1 MGWIEDLR
9 GKTVALDTAP
19 LIFFIER
26 RQPYVDLLR
35 PFFQAV
41 DRGELRIVTSTV
53 TLIEV
58 LVHPLR
64 HGDESLTHQYND
76 ILLSSP
82 HIFTVPVTPAT
93 AQTAAELRALHNLKT
108 PDAIPLATAINYHA
122 DAFLTNDRDY
132 GSITSPQIL
141 KLRDLATST
150 LPPENGERHE
160 FCGGPC
166 SAFARDLVLNHSP
179 NFSLQ
184 TTATSGY

>member
-1 MGWIEDLR
+1 MGWVEDLR
-9 GKTVALDTAP
+9 GKTIALDTAP

-26 RQPYVDLLR
+26 RQPYVELLR

-41 DRGELRIVTSTV
+41 DRGDMRVVTSTI

-64 HGDESLTHQYND
+64 HGDESLAHQYND

-93 AQTAAELRALHNLKT
+93 AQTAAELRASSVLKT
-108 PDAIPLATAINYHA
+108 PDAIQLATAINHRA

-132 GSITSPQIL
+132 GDVAAPRIL
-141 KLRDLATST
+141 RLRDLTASSLLPETGPGRELSERRRGGRGLATRSRVRSRSSLYKS
-150 LPPENGERHE
+150 LP
-160 FCGGPC
+160 
-166 SAFARDLVLNHSP
+166 
-179 NFSLQ
+179 
-184 TTATSGY
+184 